1 MTERARK
8 RGFIRTGMEPRFLFL
23 RGFKISSN
31 PRRDTRR
38 GGFESLYQHITLIGK
53 YDYSI

>member
-8 RGFIRTGMEPRFLFL
+8 RGFIRTGMEPRFLFF
-23 RGFKISSN
+23 RTSKFPPI
-31 PRRDTRR
+31 RARDTRKKEL
-38 GGFESLYQHITLIGK
+38 ESLYQHITLIGK